1 MEVRNKGEAE
11 ENTVRGSHFCL
22 DPVVG
27 VFDLLFQ
34 CGGLRE
40 ERGEEGEERWERER
54 GGGTQSPCGSARGD
68 PSLPLP
74 SACSSPG

>member
-40 ERGEEGEERWERER
+40 ERGAEGETERER
-54 GGGTQSPCGSARGD
+54 GGGGRGRRRR
-68 PSLPLP
+68 
-74 SACSSPG
+74 